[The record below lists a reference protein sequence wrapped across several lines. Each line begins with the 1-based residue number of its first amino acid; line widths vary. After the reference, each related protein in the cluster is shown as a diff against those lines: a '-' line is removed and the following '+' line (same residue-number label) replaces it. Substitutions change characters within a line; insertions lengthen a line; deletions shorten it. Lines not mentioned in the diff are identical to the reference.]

1 MIEGSEMNPSVRRC
15 LGVLVLALLAPAPL
29 IAQDAGS
36 ETHTVKRG
44 DTLWDLA
51 RQYLNDPLLWP
62 EIYRLNTDVVEDP
75 HWIYPGEVLRLT
87 GAAGVAAVPTE
98 DTPPAEAPL
107 PVVADAMP
115 DTAMVAEVPAD
126 SAAPAPAAPD
136 EGEITEATDVSPAE
150 PVDLTPLTGA
160 ARSGVQAGSSIEASL
175 ERAYRP
181 VRRSE
186 FYSSGFLSE
195 GMSLPYGRL
204 LGVVDPAQIEKVS
217 NASTAMLYSRVA
229 VTPPAGGS
237 YRVGDTLLIVIVD
250 REVEGHGEVVV
261 PTGLVRITD
270 ATREEQVGE
279 VIAVYGRIIS
289 GQRVLPADPFNDPGA
304 VRPVPIA
311 DGVRARVIAL
321 RDQHVLTGPQ
331 QIVFLDRGRK
341 DGVGLGDTFELLQ
354 TPETRVDAPDVVSEV
369 IATAHVVRVNE
380 GTSTAMVVR
389 VVRADLKP
397 GIEARQIAKL
407 PS

>member
-1 MIEGSEMNPSVRRC
+1 MTPSVRRC
-15 LGVLVLALLAPAPL
+15 LGVLFLALLAPAPL
-29 IAQDAGS
+29 IAQDVS
-36 ETHTVKRG
+36 PETHTVKRG

-51 RQYLNDPLLWP
+51 GQYLNDPLLWP

-75 HWIYPGEVLRLT
+75 HWIYPGEVLRLS

-98 DTPPAEAPL
+98 DTPPVMAE
-107 PVVADAMP
+107 VMP
-115 DTAMVAEVPAD
+115 DTAMVAAAPAD
-126 SAAPAPAAPD
+126 SAAPAPAEPV
-136 EGEITEATDVSPAE
+136 EGEITEAMDVSPSE

-160 ARSGVQAGSSIEASL
+160 ARSGVQTGPSIESSIA
-175 ERAYRP
+175 RAYRP

-195 GMSLPYGRL
+195 GMSLPYGTL

-237 YRVGDTLLIVIVD
+237 YRVGDSLLVVVVD
-250 REVEGHGEVVV
+250 REVEGYGDVVV

-270 ATREEQVGE
+270 ATRDEQVAE
-279 VIAVYGRIIS
+279 VVAVYGRIVS
-289 GQRVLPADPFNDPGA
+289 GQRVLPAEPFHDPGA

-311 DGVRARVIAL
+311 DGVRARVVAL
-321 RDQHVLTGPQ
+321 RDRHVLTGPQ
-331 QIVFLDRGRK
+331 QIVFLDRGSK
-341 DGVGLGDTFELLQ
+341 DGVALGDAFELLQ
-354 TPETRVDAPDVVSEV
+354 TPETRVDGPDVVSEV
-369 IATAHVVRVNE
+369 VATAHVVRVNE
-380 GTSTAMVVR
+380 STSTAMVVK
-389 VVRADLKP
+389 VIRADLKP
-397 GIEARQIAKL
+397 GTEARQIAKL

>member
-1 MIEGSEMNPSVRRC
+1 MIEGSEMTPSVRRC
-15 LGVLVLALLAPAPL
+15 LGVLFLALLAPAPL
-29 IAQDAGS
+29 IAQDVS
-36 ETHTVKRG
+36 PETHTVKRG

-75 HWIYPGEVLRLT
+75 HWIYPGEVLRLG
-87 GAAGVAAVPTE
+87 GAPGVAAVPAE
-98 DTPPAEAPL
+98 DTPP
-107 PVVADAMP
+107 V
-115 DTAMVAEVPAD
+115 VAEVVPQVIPDSALVAAAPVD
-126 SAAPAPAAPD
+126 SAAPAAAEPA
-136 EGEITEATDVSPAE
+136 EGEIAEAVDVTPVE

-160 ARSGVQAGSSIEASL
+160 ARSGVQTGPSIETSI

-195 GMSLPYGRL
+195 GMILPYGRL

-237 YRVGDTLLIVIVD
+237 YRVGDTLLVVIVD
-250 REVEGHGEVVV
+250 RQVDGYGDVVV
-261 PTGLVRITD
+261 PTGLLRITD
-270 ATREEQVGE
+270 ATRDEQVAE
-279 VIAVYGRIIS
+279 VVAVYGRIAS
-289 GQRVLPADPFNDPGA
+289 GQRVLPAGPFHDPGP

-331 QIVFLDRGRK
+331 QIVFLDRGSK
-341 DGVGLGDTFELLQ
+341 DGVALGDAFELLQ
-354 TPETRVDAPDVVSEV
+354 APETRLDAPDVVSEV
-369 IATAHVVRVNE
+369 VATAHVVRVNE
-380 GTSTAMVVR
+380 GTSTAMVVK

>member
-1 MIEGSEMNPSVRRC
+1 MTPSVRRC
-15 LGVLVLALLAPAPL
+15 LGVLFLALLAPAPL
-29 IAQDAGS
+29 IAQDVS
-36 ETHTVKRG
+36 PETHTVKRG

-51 RQYLNDPLLWP
+51 GQYLNDPLLWP

-75 HWIYPGEVLRLT
+75 HWIYPGEVLRLG

-98 DTPPAEAPL
+98 DTPPVMAE
-107 PVVADAMP
+107 VMP
-115 DTAMVAEVPAD
+115 DTAMVAAAPAD
-126 SAAPAPAAPD
+126 SAAPAPAEPV
-136 EGEITEATDVSPAE
+136 EGEITEAMDVSPSE

-160 ARSGVQAGSSIEASL
+160 ARSGVQTGPSIESSIA
-175 ERAYRP
+175 RAYRP

-195 GMSLPYGRL
+195 GMSLPYGTL

-237 YRVGDTLLIVIVD
+237 YRVGDSLLVVVVD
-250 REVEGHGEVVV
+250 RQVDGYGDVVV

-270 ATREEQVGE
+270 ATRDEQVAE
-279 VIAVYGRIIS
+279 VVAVYGRIVS
-289 GQRVLPADPFNDPGA
+289 GQRVLPAEPFHDPGA

-311 DGVRARVIAL
+311 DGVRARVVAL
-321 RDQHVLTGPQ
+321 RDRHVLTGPQ
-331 QIVFLDRGRK
+331 QIVFLDRGSK
-341 DGVGLGDTFELLQ
+341 DGVALGDAFELLQ
-354 TPETRVDAPDVVSEV
+354 TPETRVDGPDVVSEV
-369 IATAHVVRVNE
+369 VATAHVVRVNE
-380 GTSTAMVVR
+380 STSTAMVVK
-389 VVRADLKP
+389 VIRADLKP
-397 GIEARQIAKL
+397 GTEARQIAKL

>member
-1 MIEGSEMNPSVRRC
+1 MNPSVRRC
-15 LGVLVLALLAPAPL
+15 LGLLFLALLAPVSL
-29 IAQDAGS
+29 IAQDVATES
-36 ETHTVKRG
+36 HTVKRG

-75 HWIYPGEVLRLT
+75 HWIYPGEVLRLS
-87 GAAGVAAVPTE
+87 GAPGVAAVPAE
-98 DTPPAEAPL
+98 DTPVEAPV
-107 PVVADAMP
+107 PQAMP
-115 DTAMVAEVPAD
+115 DTAQVALVPAD
-126 SAAPAPAAPD
+126 SAAPAPAEPD
-136 EGEITEATDVSPAE
+136 VGEIAAVAEPPAAE

-160 ARSGVQAGSSIEASL
+160 SRTGVQTGTSIETAL

-195 GMSLPYGRL
+195 GLALPYGKL
-204 LGVVDPAQIEKVS
+204 LGVLEPAQIDKMS

-237 YRVGDTLLIVIVD
+237 YRVGDTLLAVYID
-250 REVEGHGEVVV
+250 RELDTYGDVVV
-261 PTGLVRITD
+261 PTGLLRVTD
-270 ATREEQVGE
+270 ATREQQAAE
-279 VIAVYGRIIS
+279 VVAVYGRIVS
-289 GQRVLPADPFNDPGA
+289 GQLVLPAEPFADPGN

-321 RDQHVLTGPQ
+321 RDRHVLTGPQ

-341 DGVGLGDTFELLQ
+341 DGVALGDTFELLQ
-354 TPETRVDAPDVVSEV
+354 TPEDRVEGPNVVSEV
-369 IATAHVVRVNE
+369 IATVHVVRVNE
-380 GTSTAMVVR
+380 STATAMVVS
-389 VVRADLKP
+389 VVRADLKT
-397 GIEARQIAKL
+397 GLEARQIAKL

>member
-1 MIEGSEMNPSVRRC
+1 MTPSVRRC
-15 LGVLVLALLAPAPL
+15 LGVLFLALLAPAPL
-29 IAQDAGS
+29 IAQDVS
-36 ETHTVKRG
+36 PETHTVKRG

-51 RQYLNDPLLWP
+51 GQYLNDPLLWP

-75 HWIYPGEVLRLT
+75 HWIYPGEVLRLS

-98 DTPPAEAPL
+98 DTPPVMAE
-107 PVVADAMP
+107 VMP
-115 DTAMVAEVPAD
+115 DTAMVAAAPAD
-126 SAAPAPAAPD
+126 SAAPAPAEPV
-136 EGEITEATDVSPAE
+136 EGEITEAMDVSPSE

-160 ARSGVQAGSSIEASL
+160 ARSGVQTGPSIESSIA
-175 ERAYRP
+175 RAYRP

-195 GMSLPYGRL
+195 GMSLPYGTL

-237 YRVGDTLLIVIVD
+237 YRVGDSLLVVVVD
-250 REVEGHGEVVV
+250 RQVDGYGDVVV

-270 ATREEQVGE
+270 ATRDEQVAE
-279 VIAVYGRIIS
+279 VVAVYGRIVS
-289 GQRVLPADPFNDPGA
+289 GQRVLPAEPFHDPGA

-311 DGVRARVIAL
+311 DGVRARVVAL
-321 RDQHVLTGPQ
+321 RDRHVLTGPQ
-331 QIVFLDRGRK
+331 QIVFLDRGSK
-341 DGVGLGDTFELLQ
+341 DGVALGDAFELLQ
-354 TPETRVDAPDVVSEV
+354 TPETRVDGPDVVSEV
-369 IATAHVVRVNE
+369 VATAHVVRVNE
-380 GTSTAMVVR
+380 STSTAMVVK
-389 VVRADLKP
+389 VIRADLKP
-397 GIEARQIAKL
+397 GTEARQIAKL